1 MRRTILTSTALALL
15 LLLGGVAIAGAAPGA
30 KPAGT
35 TARTLRFD
43 VRFSPFHLVD
53 ADGDGAPS
61 LGDYPVFHDI
71 LLRDGEEVGDE
82 GGTCPIVDVEQG
94 LIHCTGT
101 MRLPDGQLTFQG
113 LTTTAPTK
121 QLAITGGTGRYQGMG
136 GEATLVELG
145 DGTGTLTVRL
155 RR

>member
-15 LLLGGVAIAGAAPGA
+15 LLLGGVAIAGAAPEA
-30 KPAGT
+30 KP
-35 TARTLRFD
+35 ARTLRFD